1 MPVSASSSTI
11 SAPVI
16 QASIICTSCGST
28 SSKLDRRFIQELV
41 ITGESA
47 VFIRAMVGLSRGL
60 NLSVT
65 AEGVETEA
73 QAKAVLEHGVD
84 QAQGFLFG
92 KAVPAAQVPQLFAAP
107 AQMVA

>member
-1 MPVSASSSTI
+1 MHFYLCSHAGRG
-11 SAPVI
+11 AA
-16 QASIICTSCGST
+16 QRFAAG
-28 SSKLDRRFIQELV
+28 KLARRLGKQTANE
-41 ITGESA
+41 A
-47 VFIRAMVGLSRGL
+47 VMLCRGL

-65 AEGVETEA
+65 AEGVETKA
-73 QAKAVLEHGVD
+73 KAKAKAVLEHGVD